1 MSPEQRQRLLQVARQ
16 SVRAAV
22 GSGPEPDLS
31 TADPDLTRV
40 QGAFVSLH
48 EHGELRG
55 CIGHIEGHL
64 PLIETIAEMAQA
76 AALDD
81 PRFPSVTAEEEPQL
95 EIELSVMSPLRVVA
109 DPREVEVGRHG
120 VVITRGFRRGLL
132 LPQVATE
139 WGWEREEFLDH
150 TCVKAGLQ
158 PGAWRDKETVIEVF
172 EAEVFGEHQE
182 RSSEHG

>member
-1 MSPEQRQRLLQVARQ
+1 MLSPEQRQRLLQTARQ
-16 SVRAAV
+16 AVRAAV
-22 GSGPEPDLS
+22 SSGPEPDLS
-31 TADPDLTRV
+31 TDDPDLTRV

-48 EHGELRG
+48 ERGELRG

-81 PRFPSVTAEEEPQL
+81 PRFPSVTSEEEPQL
-95 EIELSVMSPLRVVA
+95 EIEISVMSPLRVLT

-120 VVITRGFRRGLL
+120 IVITRGFRRGLL

-150 TCVKAGLQ
+150 TCVKAGL
-158 PGAWRDKETVIEVF
+158 PTGAWRDKDTVVEVF
-172 EAEVFGEHQE
+172 EAEVFGEH
-182 RSSEHG
+182 G